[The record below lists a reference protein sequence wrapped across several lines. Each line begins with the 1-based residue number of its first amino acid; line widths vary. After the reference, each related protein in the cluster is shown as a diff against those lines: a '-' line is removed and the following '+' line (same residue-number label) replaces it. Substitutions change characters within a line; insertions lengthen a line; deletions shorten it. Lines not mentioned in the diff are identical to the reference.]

1 MTAKRFF
8 SGLLFFILFI
18 LLIDRIIGELL
29 EQGIYKY
36 FDLHSKVEY
45 LVIGSSPATLD
56 IDKKLIEEQ
65 TGSKFA
71 FYAQQGATSEDR
83 LVMIKHFLSINKS
96 HLKGVIYELTPH
108 IFTCHGL
115 SSNSY
120 NLLYPYLGDSIIYHY
135 IKGKSPSGIE
145 FFLKRKLMTARFND
159 ATLNFALRGLV
170 NSHRN
175 LKTGVADIAALQR
188 EVDQDN
194 FWKIEIDSSCVNTFK
209 NTVNFLSDRK
219 INAIYIF
226 FPIIPVV
233 TAKEPLVVN
242 LVESEVEGIV
252 SVSDRPIILN
262 YTHLLDSQPR
272 YFYDHLHLNK
282 EGQAAFTEQLTGDL
296 RQINITSGSDSL
308 K

>member
-8 SGLLFFILFI
+8 SGILVFILFI
-18 LLIDRIIGELL
+18 FLLDRVIGELL
-29 EQGIYKY
+29 EHGIYKY
-36 FDLHSKVEY
+36 FDLHSKVDY

-65 TGSKFA
+65 TGNKFA

-96 HLKGVIYELTPH
+96 QLKGVIYELTPH

-120 NLLYPYLGDSIIYHY
+120 NLLYPYIGDSIIYNY
-135 IKGKSPSGIE
+135 IKGKSQSGME
-145 FFLKRKLMTARFND
+145 FFLRRILITTRFND
-159 ATLNFALRGLV
+159 ATLNFAVRGLV

-175 LKTGVADIAALQR
+175 LKTGVADITGLQR
-188 EVDQDN
+188 EVDQNN
-194 FWKIEIDSSCVNTFK
+194 FWKIEIDSNCVNTFK
-209 NTVNFLSDRK
+209 NTVNFLSVSK
-219 INAIYIF
+219 INTIYVF
-226 FPIIPVV
+226 FPIIPVL
-233 TAKEPLVVN
+233 TAKEPLVIN
-242 LVESEVEGIV
+242 LVESDVKEIV
-252 SVSDRPIILN
+252 SVSDQNFILN
-262 YTHLLDSQPR
+262 YTHLLDSKPG

-282 EGQAAFTEQLTGDL
+282 EGQVAFTTQLIGDMHPY
-296 RQINITSGSDSL
+296 